1 MTPSYQPRIGLD
13 EWGLRLAEATAARS
27 TCLRRSV
34 GCVLLD
40 RHGMVVATGYNGVP
54 KGAIHCNERTGFE
67 DVVIDED
74 WDGSPDKSRPVFGH
88 ACPGAASASGTD
100 LHLCNA
106 VHAEQNAMLQCRT
119 VGLVQTCCVTVSPC
133 VHCVKMLLNTG
144 CRRIVFR
151 ERYSDASP
159 IDAWSKAGRIWV
171 HRPRSGASESNKEA

>member
-1 MTPSYQPRIGLD
+1 MTQSHQSRIGID

-40 RHGMVVATGYNGVP
+40 RHGAVVATGYNGVP
-54 KGAIHCNERTGFE
+54 KGALHCNELTGFD
-67 DVVIDED
+67 DVVDALK
-74 WDGSPDKSRPVFGH
+74 DGLVKAKPIFGH

-106 VHAEQNAMLQCRT
+106 VHAEQNALLQCRT

-133 VHCVKMLLNTG
+133 VHCIKMLLNTG

-151 ERYSDASP
+151 DRYSDESP
-159 IDAWSKAGRIWV
+159 IDAWSKAGRIWA
-171 HRPRSGASESNKEA
+171 HRPRSNASESNQEA